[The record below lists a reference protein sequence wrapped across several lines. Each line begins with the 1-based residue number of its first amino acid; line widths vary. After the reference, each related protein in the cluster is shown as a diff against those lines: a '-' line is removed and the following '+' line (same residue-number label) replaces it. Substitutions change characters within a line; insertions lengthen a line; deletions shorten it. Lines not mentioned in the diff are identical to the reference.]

1 MQNAGSLA
9 SVRVRPTV
17 AAVAEDDNPAKYFL
31 PEDPGNLLHAD
42 PTRRSPVSS
51 AVAN

>member
-17 AAVAEDDNPAKYFL
+17 AAVAEDDNPTYFL